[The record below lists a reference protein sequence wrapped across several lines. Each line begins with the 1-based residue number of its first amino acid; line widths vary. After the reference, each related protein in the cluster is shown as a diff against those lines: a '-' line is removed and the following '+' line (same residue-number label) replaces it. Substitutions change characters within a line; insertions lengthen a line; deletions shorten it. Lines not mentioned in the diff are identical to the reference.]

1 MKGSSGFFGL
11 LVVLAGVI
19 GYVTWSSD
27 QCTVYPGRPFAANV
41 TLQGWG
47 ATQQCSQLTTG
58 SVNGVVRLATL
69 GLAGA
74 TQAAPSGEIICSGFS
89 GLLHYTVRTP
99 ASPGPLSSAGQCAT
113 PCNRMR
119 LRRPPLHQHRR
130 RISTCGAS

>member
-1 MKGSSGFFGL
+1 M
-11 LVVLAGVI
+11 LVVAGVI
-19 GYVTWSSD
+19 GFVTWSGD
-27 QCTVYPGRPFAANV
+27 QCTVYPGRPFQANV

-89 GLLHYTVRTP
+89 GLMHYTVRDSSITGTYVVGRSMCESLQQNGSAAATP
-99 ASPGPLSSAGQCAT
+99 APS
-113 PCNRMR
+113 
-119 LRRPPLHQHRR
+119 
-130 RISTCGAS
+130 